1 MSESE
6 IEAGESIEVTE
17 LIDDETGEVLGTVVD
32 DVVVATSEEGTVVE
46 ETIDVFDSDGDLV
59 VEDDVVSVYDAD
71 GDLVAEEETTTVAL
85 DEDTLDESDEAELA
99 EADEDD

>member
-1 MSESE
+1 MSEPE

-46 ETIDVFDSDGDLV
+46 ETIDVFDADGDLV

-85 DEDTLDESDEAELA
+85 DEDALDESDEAELA